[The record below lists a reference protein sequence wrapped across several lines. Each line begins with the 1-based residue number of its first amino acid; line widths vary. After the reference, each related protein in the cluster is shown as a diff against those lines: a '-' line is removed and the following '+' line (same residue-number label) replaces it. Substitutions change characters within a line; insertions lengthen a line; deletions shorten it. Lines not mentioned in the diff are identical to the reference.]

1 MAEEVLLRSRLF
13 EQHNIIGLFTQRPSG
28 VSPPPFDS
36 FNFGSGLGDSEC
48 NIEQN
53 LKILE
58 EIGGL
63 PNLPHQVKQVHGT
76 NSCLFVGP
84 GRIHPNEADILISD
98 QPGTTLGVR
107 TADCLPVL
115 LADPEAGII
124 AAVHAGWRGTA
135 ASVVYRGV
143 EEMIKQGGR
152 VENMIASLGPCIG
165 PCCFKVGEE
174 TADQL
179 SNCCKGAETCIQRSS
194 ELHADIRAINRIQ
207 LLQCGLNESHI
218 ESFNTCTAC
227 HPTHY
232 YSYRRDGDKSGRHLG
247 VVALPA
253 NT

>member
-1 MAEEVLLRSRLF
+1 MAEEALLHSRLF
-13 EQHNIIGLFTQRPSG
+13 EQHNIIGVFTQRPGG
-28 VSPPPFDS
+28 VSPPPFES
-36 FNFGSGLGDSEC
+36 FNFGTGLGDSEC
-48 NIEQN
+48 NIEKN

-58 EIGGL
+58 GIGGL

-76 NSCLFVGP
+76 NSRLFVGP
-84 GRIHPNEADILISD
+84 GRIHPDEADILISD
-98 QPGTTLGVR
+98 QLGTTLGVR
-107 TADCLPVL
+107 TADCLPIL
-115 LADPEAGII
+115 LADSEAGII

-135 ASVVYRGV
+135 ASVVCRGV
-143 EEMIKQGGR
+143 EEMLKLGAR
-152 VENMIASLGPCIG
+152 VEKMIASLGPCIG

-179 SNCCKGAETCIQRSS
+179 SNCCHGAEASIRRDV
-194 ELHADIRAINRIQ
+194 EFHANIRGINRLQ

-218 ESFNTCTAC
+218 ESFDTCTAC